1 MNMAGLSGCN
11 KRSKL
16 IKEYRGGD
24 FKDISLTGC
33 SFKKMYGGFTETE
46 KLRAD

>member
-24 FKDISLTGC
+24 FKDALTRF

-46 KLRAD
+46 KLRAH